1 MSGIKITDL
10 PKTSSPYSGDEDM
23 LFVQSNVAKTNSINS
38 LVGYLTGAVLSA
50 TDMTYTG
57 GISAIGRT
65 VVRDAL
71 VGDITAPVGS
81 NTTTIS
87 DNVVTNAKLANMNEA
102 TFKGRLSGI
111 GTGDPQDL
119 SVSQI
124 QSLIITPTSI
134 QTVLSSD
141 SVGSRL
147 AINAQS
153 TSIGFLDRF
162 DRSDRYPLSS
172 TITHLSS
179 MPEVGDYPYRVNLNL
194 GPLARVLS
202 GALECTGDS
211 LPYFQNRVSTVS
223 GGNFS
228 MGLVVEMIRTA
239 VYETALNNGGF
250 NVSICDVPMVNDSP
264 PALSALS
271 AGNISGLENKFPI
284 HINFDM
290 RGITSINL
298 YGGGASSIGLSCL
311 NASYISSAYYPWN
324 TELQQLPLSQKNTIL
339 IRTTGDILEIEA
351 VGIGTLI
358 FTHPDISLRIGSPYT
373 YFFYEPNGPL
383 LNTQYKFIS
392 RLYRWWAMAEA
403 YDQLPGYGIVQS
415 LPTGN
420 TRFSSPLRL
429 FPAGQ
434 TSKRSLVSLVGSED
448 NNLVIYGGS
457 RSVTPRGTYNR
468 YTGGNVICEGMIC
481 HDYGHSDAGASTQ
494 GWMVG
499 AVDST
504 LDTPVSSLAGV
515 ETLLSIGRTDS
526 TPGMETADWEKWFYA
541 GTLNGTDYKRIRL
554 YNAAVV
560 GGNLVDS
567 NHAGTTPLSGLTGF
581 WTIDVTKYVNTA
593 QGMVFYSEL
602 KANGVLIHANRTTSG
617 FTNTYLSFSLFTT
630 TSAAGGVVVDTN
642 IRQIARVNPL

>member
-1 MSGIKITDL
+1 MGIKISSL
-10 PKTSSPYSGDEDM
+10 P
-23 LFVQSNVAKTNSINS
+23 NNS
-38 LVGYLTGAVLSA
+38 LPYTGSEKIPLVQDGQTRGGTLSSFVNYLTGASSFVNYLTGAVLS
-50 TDMTYTG
+50 
-57 GISAIGRT
+57 
-65 VVRDAL
+65 
-71 VGDITAPVGS
+71 
-81 NTTTIS
+81 
-87 DNVVTNAKLANMNEA
+87 DNAVTNAKLADMNEA
-102 TFKGRLSGI
+102 TFKGRLSGSA
-111 GTGDPQDL
+111 GDPQDL

-239 VYETALNNGGF
+239 VYETALFNGGF

-264 PALSALS
+264 PAIPALS

-290 RGITSINL
+290 RGITSISL
-298 YGGGASSIGLSCL
+298 YGGGGLSCL
-311 NASYISSAYYPWN
+311 NASYISSTYYPWN
-324 TELQQLPLSQKNTIL
+324 TELQELPLNQKNTIL
-339 IRTTGDILEIEA
+339 IRITGDILEIEA
-351 VGIGTLI
+351 VGIGTLM
-358 FTHPDISLRIGSPYT
+358 FTHPDIPLRIGSPYT

-383 LNTQYKFIS
+383 LNDDYRFIS

-434 TSKRSLVSLVGSED
+434 TSKRTLNTLAGSAD
-448 NNLVIYGGS
+448 NKLVIYGGS
-457 RSVTPRGTYNR
+457 QGVTPKGIYNR

-481 HDYGHSDAGASTQ
+481 HDYGHSTLGASTQ

-499 AVDST
+499 AVDSN
-504 LDTPVSSLAGV
+504 LNTPVSSAAGA
-515 ETLLSIGRTDS
+515 ETSLIVGGIAS

-554 YNAAVV
+554 YGSV
-560 GGNLVDS
+560 GGGPPGNLVDS

-602 KANGVLIHANRTTSG
+602 KANGVLIHANRTTST
-617 FTNTYLSFSLFTT
+617 FTNTYLPFSFYTT
-630 TSAAGGVVVDTN
+630 TSAAGGVVLDTL